1 MKVERLDHVHIY
13 VKDIDKA
20 IAFFSEV
27 LETKFSDFIVMA
39 EEGSKLKATL
49 EPLGLEIIQPTSP
62 DSPVARSIER
72 HGEGLAAISLKVPDI
87 EQATAELEARG
98 LKVVGRMKLGGL
110 KEVQFHPKDAFGV
123 MIELAEYEDE
133 HGTVQAMR
141 IKKR

>member
-1 MKVERLDHVHIY
+1 MKVERLDHIHIY
-13 VKDIDKA
+13 VNDIDKA

-27 LETKFSDFIVMA
+27 LGTKFSDFIVVT
-39 EEGSKLKATL
+39 EVKLKSTL
-49 EPLGLEIIQPTSP
+49 EPLGLELMQPTSP
-62 DSPVARSIER
+62 GSYVAKAIER
-72 HGEGLAAISLKVPDI
+72 RGEGLAAISLKVPDI

-98 LKVVGRMKLGGL
+98 LKVVGRIKLGGL

-141 IKKR
+141 KD